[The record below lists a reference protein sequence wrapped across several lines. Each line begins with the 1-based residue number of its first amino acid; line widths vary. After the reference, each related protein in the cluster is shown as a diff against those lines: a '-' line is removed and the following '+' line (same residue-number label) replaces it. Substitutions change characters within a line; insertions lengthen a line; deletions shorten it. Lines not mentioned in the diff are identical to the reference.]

1 MRSGSSLVDGWFV
14 PGQGDWFAFRTSSLK
29 PGRLSKKNLVKSLFR
44 CITKSR
50 TVLQVRDICDIS
62 LVFFAVEDIDVIVFH
77 GYSHPCKQIILPR
90 DIRSNPR
97 SCQLIILMAAPPALY
112 LFRQSGHSVIWVH
125 LLTVHRPR
133 TIFGFQPGS
142 YVHQH
147 PVLPFSNPQFS
158 CFSFPK

>member
-62 LVFFAVEDIDVIVFH
+62 FVFFAVEDIDVIVFH

-90 DIRSNPR
+90 DIGSNPR
-97 SCQLIILMAAPPALY
+97 SCQLIILIAAPPALY
-112 LFRQSGHSVIWVH
+112 LLTHPGQSVFWVH
-125 LLTVHRPR
+125 LRPR
-133 TIFGFQPGS
+133 HRRRKI
-142 YVHQH
+142 
-147 PVLPFSNPQFS
+147 
-158 CFSFPK
+158 CAC